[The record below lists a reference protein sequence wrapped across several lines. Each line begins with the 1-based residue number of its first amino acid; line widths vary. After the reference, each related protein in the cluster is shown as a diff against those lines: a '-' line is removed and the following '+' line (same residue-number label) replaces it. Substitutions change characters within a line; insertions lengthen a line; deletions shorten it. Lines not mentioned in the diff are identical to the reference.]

1 MQHKADF
8 KLIQTRKVL
17 SCCPGHNISTLYQ
30 TYQHATANIGR
41 AYMTFSLCHKG
52 NCKNRNSLNAT
63 FARPAPP
70 FSLPPL
76 LCMQPIGICIRI
88 LTMQKSS
95 EEAAEDE
102 QNIKHEGRQTLLA
115 ITWLRS
121 LGWPL
126 QASGG
131 YANGGR
137 CVPSS
142 SPSAASA
149 AATPQYAWRR
159 TDWKRIKVANQCAL

>member
-1 MQHKADF
+1 
-8 KLIQTRKVL
+8 
-17 SCCPGHNISTLYQ
+17 
-30 TYQHATANIGR
+30 
-41 AYMTFSLCHKG
+41 
-52 NCKNRNSLNAT
+52 
-63 FARPAPP
+63 
-70 FSLPPL
+70 
-76 LCMQPIGICIRI
+76 MQPIGIGIRI
-88 LTMQKSS
+88 LTMQKST
-95 EEAAEDE
+95 EKAEEDE

-137 CVPSS
+137 CVPFP
-142 SPSAASA
+142 SPSAASGAAA